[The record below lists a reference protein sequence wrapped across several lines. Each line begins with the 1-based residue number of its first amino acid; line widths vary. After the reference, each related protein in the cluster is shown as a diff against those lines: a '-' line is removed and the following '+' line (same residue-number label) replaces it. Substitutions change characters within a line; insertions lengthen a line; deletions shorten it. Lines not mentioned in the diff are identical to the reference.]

1 MAEVPPPSPAGMSLD
16 ALTELAYHELRAV
29 AHRQLNKH
37 ANGDG
42 DRTLNTT
49 ALVHEAYLK
58 LAAGSA
64 GTWRDE
70 AHFRAVASVAMRHI
84 LVDRARARATERHGG
99 GLRQVTLDEQA
110 VAGDDDPE
118 TLLAIDAACTKLAET
133 SPRLARLVEL
143 RFFAALSESETAAE
157 LGVTVRTVQRDWA
170 KARGIL
176 AATLADDESY
186 LEQPAPVR
194 FASLLDDRLDLE
206 QFRAALGERYEIEN
220 ELGAGGMAVIYR
232 ARDRRDRRVVALKVL
247 RAMASPGVAARFRR
261 EIALAS
267 QLRHSRIVPLLDSG
281 DACDRLWYAMPFVGG
296 ESLRDRVRRE
306 GRLSIAGTLAILRDV
321 ADALDYA
328 HARGVV
334 HRDLKPDNI
343 MLHDSGALVMDFGV
357 AKAISDATVG
367 VVVRDGLRTSTGVA
381 IGTPAYMSPEQAAG
395 EKTVD
400 HRTDLYALGIIAYE
414 LLTGSPPF
422 TAASRQG
429 MMTAHLAARPKRLS
443 EHRRDVPAALESLVM
458 QLLAKRADD
467 RLASAHAVIVAAT
480 AIADDGVRR
489 G

>member
-1 MAEVPPPSPAGMSLD
+1 
-16 ALTELAYHELRAV
+16 
-29 AHRQLNKH
+29 
-37 ANGDG
+37 
-42 DRTLNTT
+42 
-49 ALVHEAYLK
+49 
-58 LAAGSA
+58 
-64 GTWRDE
+64 
-70 AHFRAVASVAMRHI
+70 
-84 LVDRARARATERHGG
+84 
-99 GLRQVTLDEQA
+99 
-110 VAGDDDPE
+110 
-118 TLLAIDAACTKLAET
+118 
-133 SPRLARLVEL
+133 
-143 RFFAALSESETAAE
+143 
-157 LGVTVRTVQRDWA
+157 
-170 KARGIL
+170 
-176 AATLADDESY
+176 
-186 LEQPAPVR
+186 
-194 FASLLDDRLDLE
+194 
-206 QFRAALGERYEIEN
+206 
-220 ELGAGGMAVIYR
+220 
-232 ARDRRDRRVVALKVL
+232 
-247 RAMASPGVAARFRR
+247 
-261 EIALAS
+261 
-267 QLRHSRIVPLLDSG
+267 
-281 DACDRLWYAMPFVGG
+281 MPFVGG

-343 MLHDSGALVMDFGV
+343 MLHDGGALVMDFGV

-429 MMTAHLAARPKRLS
+429 MMTAHLAVRPKRLS
-443 EHRRDVPAALESLVM
+443 EHRRDVPVALDSLVM

-467 RLASAHAVIVAAT
+467 RPASAHVVIVTAT
-480 AIADDGVRR
+480 AIADDGARR